1 MAYVRWLQWFT
12 HFSFNFSRTHASVFL
27 PQDRLL
33 LAHRLPNIFSFEQL
47 QKINSIISAPVLF
60 DVMLEILF
68 VFECSKFNIVCLKG
82 VNSQFVFF
90 LICFRNHF
98 CSFLVWWNAFTEHFE
113 RSLPFY
119 KGKAVSGSQSTIGAK
134 NKKTHQ
140 NHNWPTDL
148 NSITCFNSAMAVWDN
163 PSQTFEGRYMIQH
176 GLTRAPPFLSVQH
189 PFLPPGTK

>member
-47 QKINSIISAPVLF
+47 QK
-60 DVMLEILF
+60 
-68 VFECSKFNIVCLKG
+68 KFY
-82 VNSQFVFF
+82 
-90 LICFRNHF
+90 HF
-98 CSFLVWWNAFTEHFE
+98 CSYLVWWNAFTEHFE

-176 GLTRAPPFLSVQH
+176 GLTRAPPFLLLSTASFFT
-189 PFLPPGTK
+189 PWY